1 MKIRCVALWHLN
13 NLGEW
18 LILRISLADPGG
30 ERDCEQCMAAFLSGR
45 DKLT

>member
-18 LILRISLADPGG
+18 LILRISLANPGG
-30 ERDCEQCMAAFLSGR
+30 EREIANNVWLLSYL
-45 DKLT
+45 DEIS